1 MSLTTSS
8 RFASAIDCGTDWRDT
23 SKKVLEQL
31 EQARTENDGFNI
43 GFIYVSD
50 HLCDDLSS
58 ILSLFKSVLNIEN
71 WCGCVGM
78 GICGNGI
85 EYIDKPA
92 ISVMIGHIDNEQF
105 CIFPSGDIDDGKA
118 AKVLEPWMNHHEPF
132 VVLTHGNPVMDTNP
146 TNVLGKLEELVGGF
160 LIGGLASSR
169 SEHACIAD
177 NIGDSGVCGVAFSQE
192 MQISCALSQGCAP
205 IGDAHTITKCHDHTI
220 TEIDSKP
227 ALEIFEN
234 DLRRMAIKKKG
245 TSPSKIS
252 AISYENDDDDDETK
266 DHEQLFKG
274 EVHTAFLVKGSDQG
288 EFLVRN
294 LLSIDEESK
303 SIDVAQS
310 AQPGD
315 RILFVH
321 RDNDTVKEDLSRTL
335 CQLHERVLRE
345 NGEFSP
351 KGAIY
356 ISCVARAFSDFG
368 NIDRTGEMTL
378 IKEIIGDVPLTGFYA
393 SGEINAG
400 RLYGYTGVLLLF
412 L

>member
-8 RFASAIDCGTDWRDT
+8 KFASAIDSGTDWRDT

-31 EQARTENDGFNI
+31 EQARTDNDNFNVGFL
-43 GFIYVSD
+43 YVSD

-58 ILSLFKSVLNIEN
+58 ILGLFKSVLEIEH

-78 GICGNGI
+78 GICGNGT

-92 ISVMIGHIDNEQF
+92 ISVMIGHIDKEQF

-118 AKVLEPWMNHHEPF
+118 AKALEPWINHQDPF
-132 VVLTHGNPVMDTNP
+132 VVLTHGDPVMDANP
-146 TNVLGKLEELVGGF
+146 ASVLGKLEELTGGF

-177 NIGDSGVCGVAFSQE
+177 NIGDSGVCGIAFSQE

-205 IGDAHTITKCHDHTI
+205 IGDVHTITKCHDHTI

-227 ALEIFEN
+227 ALEVFEN
-234 DLRRMAIKKKG
+234 DLRLMAMGKADMD
-245 TSPSKIS
+245 PSDMS
-252 AISYENDDDDDETK
+252 AAPA

-294 LLSIDEESK
+294 LISIDEERK

-310 AQPGD
+310 AQAGD
-315 RILFVH
+315 RIVFVH

-345 NGEFSP
+345 NGEFNP

-368 NIDRTGEMTL
+368 NPDKTGEMAL
-378 IKEIIGDVPLTGFYA
+378 VREIIGDVPLAGFYA

-400 RLYGYTGVLLLF
+400 RLYGYTGILLLF

>member
-8 RFASAIDCGTDWRDT
+8 RFASVIESGTDWRDT

-31 EQARTENDGFNI
+31 EQARTENDGFNV

-58 ILSLFKSVLNIEN
+58 ILSLFKSVLEIDH

-78 GICGNGI
+78 GICGNGT

-92 ISVMIGHIDNEQF
+92 ISVMIGHIDSDRF
-105 CIFPSGDIDDGKA
+105 CIFPNGDIDDGKA
-118 AKVLEPWMNHHEPF
+118 AKALEPWLNRQEPY
-132 VVLTHGNPVMDTNP
+132 VVLTHGDPVMDANP
-146 TNVLGKLEELVGGF
+146 SSVLGNLEELVGGF
-160 LIGGLASSR
+160 VIGGLASSR

-177 NIGDSGVCGVAFSQE
+177 NIGDSGVCGIAFSQD
-192 MQISCALSQGCAP
+192 MNISCALSQGCAP
-205 IGDAHTITKCHDHTI
+205 IGDVHTITKSHDHTI
-220 TEIDSKP
+220 TEINAKP
-227 ALEIFEN
+227 ALEVFEN
-234 DLRRMAIKKKG
+234 DLRLMAMNKDVK
-245 TSPSKIS
+245 PSEE
-252 AISYENDDDDDETK
+252 AAQDY
-266 DHEQLFKG
+266 EQLFKG
-274 EVHTAFLVKGSDQG
+274 EVHTAFLVKGSDRG

-294 LLSIDEESK
+294 LISIDEERK
-303 SIDVAQS
+303 SICVAQS
-310 AQPGD
+310 AQAGD
-315 RILFVH
+315 RIMFVH

-335 CQLHERVLRE
+335 CQLHERILKE
-345 NGEFSP
+345 NGEFAP

-368 NIDRTGEMTL
+368 NPDKTGEMAL
-378 IKEIIGDVPLTGFYA
+378 VKEIIGDVPLAGFYA